1 MKKNNRFNFIIFLFI
16 SPLFSFCQKEISND
30 FFHKKRFNA
39 GVVAGLNSSELGGK
53 DLDDFIGWNAG
64 AIGVASVTKHLHISL
79 ELLWS
84 QNGDYLNPEFFPDL
98 NYSEVKLNFI
108 EVPIQINYQLQQNEE
123 LNDRKGWLRVGF
135 TFAHLLDY
143 KIEANNIDV
152 SNQIIWEK
160 DNSFLV
166 NFGGAFFLNK
176 NWGINIRMSFST
188 YSKDLIPTFAFRG
201 IYLL

>member
-1 MKKNNRFNFIIFLFI
+1 M
-16 SPLFSFCQKEISND
+16 FSFGQNENSD
-30 FFHKKRFNA
+30 GFFYKKRFNA
-39 GVVAGLNSSELGGK
+39 GLVAGINSSDLAGK
-53 DLDDFIGWNAG
+53 GLASFIGWNAG
-64 AIGVASVTKHLHISL
+64 AYGIASVTKHLHFSL

-84 QNGDYLNPEFFPDL
+84 QNGDYLNAEFFPEL
-98 NYSEVKLNFI
+98 NYSDVKLNFI
-108 EVPIQINYQLQQNEE
+108 EVPIQFNYQLQQSEE

-135 TFAHLLDY
+135 SFAHLLDY

-160 DNSFLV
+160 ENSFLV

-176 NWGINIRMSFST
+176 NWGIDIRMSFPT
-188 YSKDLIPTFAFRG
+188 NSKDIIPTFAFRG